1 MIEFGREVC
10 GDLAAAEQLE
20 WLVTNGLG
28 GYASGTVAGLLTRR
42 YHGLLVAALA
52 PPLGRT
58 LLVAKLD
65 EIAEYDGERFPLATN
80 RWRSGAVDP
89 HGYRHIERFRLEGT
103 TPVWRF
109 ACADA
114 LLDKRVWMRHGENT
128 TYVRYDVRRASGPV
142 TLEIKA
148 LVNHRDF
155 HATTRADGRR
165 LGVEPVASGLRVTAD
180 AGAAPVYLLSD
191 RGERAP
197 THAWFYGFDL
207 TQERERGLDDRDDH
221 CHVATFQASLSPG
234 ESLTIV
240 LSTDAGASLD
250 GAAALRAR
258 RTYEDELVVRW
269 EAASPTVGK
278 TAPAWIRRLVQAA
291 DQFIVRR
298 PLPNAPDGRSII
310 AGYHWFAD
318 WGRDT
323 MIGLPGLALA
333 TGRSDVA
340 GMILRTFARFL
351 DQGLLPNR
359 FVDTGEGAD
368 YNSVDAPLWYV
379 EAVRAYDAA
388 TGDDALL
395 RELFASLAE
404 IIAWYAK
411 GTRYGIHVDPTDGL
425 LAAGEPGIQLT
436 WMDAKV
442 GDWVVTPRIGKPV
455 EVNAL
460 WYNALRTMS
469 ALARRLGEPAGAYET
484 LAARTQSGFQRF
496 WNAPAGY
503 CFDVL
508 DGPEGTDPA
517 LRPNQILAVSLPASP
532 LLSAQRRSVVD
543 ACARHLLTS
552 RGLRSLAP
560 TEPGYQSHY
569 GGEQRLRDAAYHQ
582 GTVWGWL
589 LGPFVLAH
597 LRVYRDPAAARSF
610 LEPMADHL
618 RAHGLGSLGEIFEG
632 APPFR
637 PDGCIAQAW
646 TVGEILRAWTA
657 TEVPVTLEGRAV
669 ESTGKL
675 PGPSLR
681 VDEIA

>member
-1 MIEFGREVC
+1 MMIEFGREVC
-10 GDLAAAEQLE
+10 GDLAAAERLE

-65 EIAEYDGERFPLATN
+65 ETVEYDGERFPLATN
-80 RWRSGAVDP
+80 CWRSGAVDP
-89 HGYRHIERFRLEGT
+89 HGYRHIEHFRLEGT

-128 TYVRYDVRRASGPV
+128 TYVRYDVRRGSGPL

-148 LVNHRDF
+148 LVDYRDS
-155 HATTRADGRR
+155 HATTRGDSWRMR
-165 LGVEPVASGLRVTAD
+165 VELAPSGLRVTAYD
-180 AGAAPVYLLSD
+180 GAASFYLLSD
-191 RGERAP
+191 RGERSSA
-197 THAWFYGFDL
+197 HAWFYGFDL
-207 TQERERGLDDRDDH
+207 AQERDRGLDDHDDH
-221 CHVATFQASLSPG
+221 LHAGTVRASLSSG

-240 LSTDAGASLD
+240 LSTEAAPPLD
-250 GAAALRAR
+250 STAALLAR
-258 RTYEDELVVRW
+258 GGYEAELVARW
-269 EAASPTVGK
+269 EAASPAVAK
-278 TAPAWIRRLVQAA
+278 TAPAWIRRLVLAA

-298 PLPNAPDGRSII
+298 PLPRDPDGRSII

-323 MIGLPGLALA
+323 MISLPGLALA

-340 GMILRTFARFL
+340 GVILRTFARFVA
-351 DQGLLPNR
+351 QGLLPNR
-359 FVDTGEGAD
+359 FLDAGEGAD
-368 YNSVDAPLWYV
+368 DNSVDAALWYV
-379 EAVRAYDAA
+379 EAVRAYHAA
-388 TGDDALL
+388 TGDEELL

-404 IIAWYAK
+404 IIAWYEK
-411 GTRYGIHVDPTDGL
+411 GTRYGIHVDPADGL
-425 LAAGEPGIQLT
+425 LYAGEPGVQLT
-436 WMDAKV
+436 WMDVKI

-469 ALARRLGEPAGAYET
+469 ALARHLGEPASTYET

-496 WNAPAGY
+496 WNVTAGC

-508 DGPEGTDPA
+508 DGPEGADPT

-532 LLSAQRRSVVD
+532 LLPAQQRSVVD
-543 ACARHLLTS
+543 ICARHLLTS

-560 TEPGYQSHY
+560 TEPGYQGHY
-569 GGEQRLRDAAYHQ
+569 GGDPRQRDTAYHQ

-597 LRVYRDPAAARSF
+597 LRVYRDPVAARSF

-618 RAHGLGSLGEIFEG
+618 MAHGLGSLGEIFEG
-632 APPFR
+632 TPPFR

-646 TVGEILRAWTA
+646 TVGEVLRAWVATA
-657 TEVPVTLEGRAV
+657 VPV
-669 ESTGKL
+669 
-675 PGPSLR
+675 P
-681 VDEIA
+681 

>member
-1 MIEFGREVC
+1 MVIEFGREVC

-65 EIAEYDGERFPLATN
+65 EMAVYGGRAFPLATN

-89 HGYRHIERFRLEGT
+89 HGYRHIEHFRLEGT

-114 LLDKRVWMRHGENT
+114 LLEKRVWMRHGENT
-128 TYVRYDVRRASGPV
+128 TYVRYDLCRASGPLA
-142 TLEIKA
+142 LEIKA

-155 HATTRADGRR
+155 HATTREDGWRMR
-165 LGVEPVASGLRVTAD
+165 SETVPRGLRITA
-180 AGAAPVYLLSD
+180 GERVAPFYLLSD
-191 RGERAP
+191 RGDVSTAP
-197 THAWFYGFDL
+197 EWFYGFDL
-207 TQERERGLDDRDDH
+207 ARERERGLDDRDDH
-221 CHVATFQASLSPG
+221 LHAGTFQASLSPD

-240 LSTDAGASLD
+240 ISTAAAPALD
-250 GAAALRAR
+250 GIAAWEAHRHR
-258 RTYEDELVVRW
+258 DGELIAGW
-269 EAASPTVGK
+269 EAAFPAVAK
-278 TAPAWIRRLVQAA
+278 TAPAWVRQLVLAA
-291 DQFIVRR
+291 DQFIVHR
-298 PLPNAPDGRSII
+298 PLPHDPDGHSIL
-310 AGYHWFAD
+310 AGYPWFAD

-323 MIGLPGLALA
+323 MISLPGLALA
-333 TGRSDVA
+333 TGRMEVA
-340 GMILRTFARFL
+340 RAILRTFARFV

-359 FVDTGEGAD
+359 FLDAGEGAE
-368 YNSVDAPLWYV
+368 YNSVDAALWYV
-379 EAVRAYDAA
+379 EAVRAYHAA
-388 TGDDALL
+388 AGDDGLV
-395 RELFASLAE
+395 RELFPVLAE
-404 IIAWYAK
+404 IIAWYAN

-425 LAAGEPGIQLT
+425 LCAGEPGVQLT

-442 GDWVVTPRIGKPV
+442 GDWVVTPRAGKPV

-460 WYNALRTMS
+460 WYNALLAVS
-469 ALARRLGEPAGAYET
+469 GLARRLGKPAGDYET
-484 LAARTQSGFQRF
+484 LGARAQSGFQRF

-508 DGPEGTDPA
+508 DGPDGADAT
-517 LRPNQILAVSLPASP
+517 LRPNQIFAVSLPASP
-532 LLSAQRRSVVD
+532 LPPAQQRGVVD
-543 ACARHLLTS
+543 TCARHLLTA

-560 TEPGYQSHY
+560 THPDYQDRY
-569 GGEQRLRDAAYHQ
+569 VGDQRHRDAAYHQ

-589 LGPFVLAH
+589 LGPFALAH
-597 LRVYRDPAAARSF
+597 LRVYRDPIQARSF

-618 RAHGLGSLGEIFEG
+618 TAHGLGSLAEIFDG

-646 TVGEILRAWTA
+646 TVAEVLRAWIATA
-657 TEVPVTLEGRAV
+657 TPGR
-669 ESTGKL
+669 S
-675 PGPSLR
+675 
-681 VDEIA
+681 